1 MPRLGKD
8 AGPQPQRSILPPQTL
23 GIRRARYAV
32 ISGTGLRRRFS
43 DEFRAKVV
51 EETLA
56 RNEES
61 DPTRRGL
68 G

>member
-43 DEFRAKVV
+43 DEFRANV